1 MKRLA
6 CFATLLGLLVLLLLP
21 AAALATP
28 TTSFDTSLGQVF
40 AHGYPQAVDR
50 HLSAMPGT
58 NAQLG
63 FSLAG
68 TSADT
73 ARALYLAQQ
82 MRDIGLRNVRLEAV
96 PVDVFSFKSASVRVG
111 GRTLIASTFAGVTP
125 TSAKGLTAAIVY
137 VHDGMA
143 ADYDTLTAAGVSVK
157 GKLVL
162 VDADLNAFW
171 ANYASAEATSR
182 GAIGVIMTYG
192 PDSYPYYSFAPDAL
206 GTFDGCW
213 QLSYDPLVYIARQD
227 GDWLKARLNADGTG
241 PVATMK
247 LIEKVRMATR
257 GGTGYNVFGDLPG
270 TVKDGTFVL
279 LAAHHDA
286 YFHSGTD
293 DTSCVANNLAIA
305 KAMVQSN
312 YRPNYTVRF
321 MFDTGEEFGYTN
333 AYYDWCIG
341 AWYAIT
347 HRHPG
352 WAGKIRLF
360 LNSDYFANK
369 APLALS
375 TSADLAPLA
384 DRVIADSAG
393 LLPFGSSVSA
403 AQGTWTDGWTFQAA
417 GVPTIAFGASAA
429 NADDG
434 TYHTQY
440 MLPRQVDWP
449 YVAKIAKVMFRLA
462 DATQRGLLPY
472 NVESRAAELASQVVP
487 ADLTGAGA
495 NAPLVTRLQNDI
507 GAFRTAAAAYQVRR
521 GAIAAAHYAAVNRS
535 LLRIE
540 KTIDK
545 SFTALD
551 VWDQTIYPH
560 QQVLSDVQSL
570 NTAIADLQKATPDAS
585 DAQTALANV
594 ALTAVGLVLDHSKYV
609 IELKHHDPSY
619 SRVTWGGQGHL
630 VHYLDVVPQYDAIA
644 AGTWDAT
651 TIKQLTAMRDL
662 DVRDLNSRLK
672 AMDATLRAITPQIK
686 TLR

>member
-6 CFATLLGLLVLLLLP
+6 SFVPLLGLLVLLLLP
-21 AAALATP
+21 AVAQATP
-28 TTSFDTSLGQVF
+28 VTAFNKSLDRVF
-40 AHGYPQAVDR
+40 AHDYPQAVDR

-58 NAQLG
+58 NPSLG

-82 MRDIGLRNVRLEAV
+82 MRDIGLRNVHLEAV
-96 PVDVFSFKSASVRVG
+96 PVDVFSFESATVQVA
-111 GRTLIASTFAGVTP
+111 GRTFVASTFAGVTP
-125 TSAKGLTAAIVY
+125 TTAAGLTASIVY

-143 ADYDTLTAAGVSVK
+143 ADYDALAKAGVSVT

-162 VDADLNAFW
+162 VDADLNAYW

-192 PDSYPYYSFAPDAL
+192 PDSSPYYSFAPDAL

-213 QLSYDPLVYIARQD
+213 QLSYDPLVYIAKQD
-227 GDWLKARLNADGTG
+227 GDWLKTQLSSDGTG

-247 LIEKVRMATR
+247 LVEKVRMASK

-270 TVKDGTFVL
+270 TVKDGTFDL

-293 DTSCVANNLAIA
+293 DTSCVANDLAIA
-305 KAMVQSN
+305 KAMVASG
-312 YRPNYTVRF
+312 YKPRHTVRF

-341 AWYAIT
+341 AWYSIT
-347 HRHPG
+347 HTHPG
-352 WAGKIRLF
+352 WAGKVRLF

-369 APLALS
+369 APLAFS

-384 DRVIADSAG
+384 DHVIRTSTG
-393 LLPFGSSVSA
+393 LLPFGSTMST

-417 GVPTIAFGASAA
+417 GEPTIAFGASAA

-440 MLPRQVDWP
+440 MLPSQVDWP
-449 YVAKIAKVMFRLA
+449 YVAQIAKVMFRLT

-472 NVESRAAELASQVVP
+472 NVKSRATQLASRVVP
-487 ADLTGAGA
+487 GDLTSAGA
-495 NAPLVTRLQNDI
+495 AAATVSRLQTDI
-507 GAFRTAAAAYQVRR
+507 GKFRTAAAAYEARKAAIPIVR
-521 GAIAAAHYAAVNRS
+521 YAADNRS

-540 KTIDK
+540 KTINR
-545 SFTALD
+545 SFTALN

-560 QQVLSDVQSL
+560 QQVLSDIEYL
-570 NTAIADLQKATPDAS
+570 NTAIGDLQETVPDTS
-585 DAQTALANV
+585 DAQTALSNV

-630 VHYLDVVPQYDAIA
+630 VHYLDLMPQYNAIT
-644 AGTWDAT
+644 AGTWDST
-651 TIKQLTAMRDL
+651 TIAQLTAMRNL
-662 DVRDLNSRLK
+662 DVSDLNTRLK
-672 AMDATLRAITPQIK
+672 AMDAALRILIPQVRTLR
-686 TLR
+686 

>member
-1 MKRLA
+1 MKRSA
-6 CFATLLGLLVLLLLP
+6 YFVPLLGLLVLLLLP

-28 TTSFDTSLGQVF
+28 TTAFDKSLSQVF

-58 NAQLG
+58 NPKLG

-73 ARALYLAQQ
+73 ARALYIAQQ
-82 MRDIGLRNVRLEAV
+82 MRNIGLRNVRLEAV
-96 PVDVFSFKSASVRVG
+96 PVDVFSFKSATVAVG
-111 GRTLIASTFAGVTP
+111 GRTLVASTFAGVTP
-125 TSAKGLTAAIVY
+125 TSATGLTAAIVY
-137 VHDGMA
+137 AHDGMA
-143 ADYDTLTAAGVSVK
+143 ADYDALATAGVSVT

-171 ANYASAEATSR
+171 ANYASAEATAR

-192 PDSYPYYSFAPDAL
+192 PDSYPYYSFAPNAL

-227 GDWLKARLNADGTG
+227 GDWLKTQLALDGTG

-247 LIEKVRMATR
+247 LIEKVRMAGK

-270 TVKDGTFVL
+270 TAKDGTFDL

-293 DTSCVANNLAIA
+293 DTSCVADNLAIA
-305 KAMVQSN
+305 KAMVSSGYQP
-312 YRPNYTVRF
+312 RHTVRF

-341 AWYAIT
+341 AWQAIT
-347 HRHPG
+347 HRHPA

-369 APLALS
+369 APLAFS

-384 DRVIADSAG
+384 NHVIATSAG
-393 LLPFGSSVSA
+393 LLPFGSTMSA

-417 GVPTIAFGASAA
+417 GVPTIAFGASAD
-429 NADDG
+429 NADNG

-449 YVAKIAKVMFRLA
+449 YVAKIAKLTFRLA
-462 DATQRGLLPY
+462 NATQYGLLPY
-472 NVESRAAELASQVVP
+472 SVGARATELASQVVP

-495 NAPLVTRLQNDI
+495 SATVVDRLQADI
-507 GAFRTAAAAYQVRR
+507 GAFKTAAAAYQARKS
-521 GAIAAAHYAAVNRS
+521 AIPLAHYGAVNRA

-540 KTIDK
+540 KTTDK
-545 SFTALD
+545 SFTALS

-560 QQVLSDVQSL
+560 QQVLSDIEYL
-570 NTAIADLQKATPDAS
+570 DAAIADLQKSVPDTSA
-585 DAQTALANV
+585 AQAALSNV

-609 IELKHHDPSY
+609 IELKHHSTSY

-630 VHYLDVVPQYDAIA
+630 VHYLDVMPQYNAIT

-651 TIKQLTAMRDL
+651 TVAQLGAMRDL
-662 DVRDLNSRLK
+662 DVRDLNARLR
-672 AMDATLRAITPQIK
+672 AMDTALKTITPQIR
-686 TLR
+686 TLK